1 MKNKNKI
8 LILDF
13 GSQYTQLIARRV
25 REIGVFSEV
34 KSSSYPLE
42 KIIDMKPSG
51 IILSGGPE
59 TVTINSSQKVDKSL
73 LGINIPILGIC
84 YGMQTIAKELGGS
97 VVNSEIRE
105 FGHAEI
111 SNVNESILF
120 EDINFSRNL
129 DVWMSHGDKVETV
142 PENFEIIHLRKI
154 VMLLDSRINLK
165 IFLVYNS
172 IQK

>member
-1 MKNKNKI
+1 MNSNDKI

-34 KSSSYPLE
+34 KPSSISTE
-42 KIIDMKPSG
+42 EIIKMNPSG

-59 TVTINSSQKVDKSL
+59 TVTISSSQKVHKSL
-73 LGINIPILGIC
+73 LEAKIPILGIC

-97 VVNSEIRE
+97 VVNSDVRE

-111 SNVNESILF
+111 SHVNQSILF
-120 EDINFSRNL
+120 DNVSFDL
-129 DVWMSHGDKVETV
+129 DRLDAVSYT
-142 PENFEIIHLRKI
+142 HLTLPTTNR
-154 VMLLDSRINLK
+154 V
-165 IFLVYNS
+165 
-172 IQK
+172 